1 VNKVFIFSCLML
13 TAAIASA
20 TTITSDCAAEGAPG
34 IPGST
39 ALSTCPSFA
48 LPGGPVT
55 YTSITLVYKYDA
67 DFGLGTG
74 MVNMSHDVL
83 GATLGTLFDNPV
95 PVVVSDTTR
104 PFVSSITQP
113 GSLALAQA
121 IADGTSISD
130 IWSGG
135 TGSISRVVFDYE
147 WQINYTTAAPEPGTF
162 GVLGSALVG
171 LGLLRFRRRS

>member
-1 VNKVFIFSCLML
+1 MNKHIIFSCLML
-13 TAAIASA
+13 SAAIASA
-20 TTITSDCAAEGAPG
+20 TTIISDCDAVGAPG
-34 IPGST
+34 LPAST
-39 ALSTCPSFA
+39 ATTTCPSFA

-67 DFGLGTG
+67 DYGLGTG
-74 MVNMSHDVL
+74 TVNMSHDVL

-95 PVVVSDTTR
+95 PVAVSDTTR

-147 WQINYTTAAPEPGTF
+147 WQVNYTTAAPEPATF
-162 GVLGSALVG
+162 GILGAALVG
-171 LGLLRFRRRS
+171 LGLLRSRRS

>member
-1 VNKVFIFSCLML
+1 MNKSLFFSSLML

-20 TTITSDCAAEGAPG
+20 TTITSDCAAVGAPG
-34 IPGST
+34 LPDST
-39 ALSTCPSFA
+39 ATTTCPSFA

-55 YTSITLVYKYDA
+55 YDSITLVYKYDA

-74 MVNMSHDVL
+74 SIDMSHDVL

-95 PVVVSDTTR
+95 PVVVTDMTR

-121 IADGTSISD
+121 IAAGTSISD

-135 TGSISRVVFDYE
+135 TGSIARVVFDYE
-147 WQINYTTAAPEPGTF
+147 WQVNYTIAAPEPATF
-162 GVLGSALVG
+162 GVLGIALVG
-171 LGLLRFRRRS
+171 LGIVRRRRS